1 VCLRTDG
8 SAEGRT
14 HNRGVNLSDAQSPA
28 SAWSALADLLDH
40 LLHGLR
46 AELPDSLGLAVSVRY
61 PQLSMAELEVLATD
75 GACVVLAPA
84 QVHRYGGPIVD
95 AFGQDSPVRS
105 DDLWA
110 DPRWPELTRENL
122 IAHAPGYRESWERA
136 AGTVAVP
143 GHSGDNGSLVL
154 STLLTGPADERSTQ
168 ALRRQ
173 EPVIRAALDLAVS
186 VGEARRHAEATLEAL
201 RARVIIEQAKG
212 LIIAVRRCPADE
224 AWETL
229 RRASQ
234 EFNIKLRELAVA
246 LVEHVGDAPAE
257 QPGLTERI
265 VPSAAAREA
274 AAVTWQALNLPAQD
288 GPAGKKDQ
296 HTAPE
301 LRLPQLGMLRLEP
314 FREGSGLRITGEIDS
329 SGHDRWS
336 SALAWAVRQG
346 RDVHLDMAGLQF
358 IDGHGVAI
366 LESAARS
373 LRKGRWLVLHQPPPM
388 VRRILDLLWP
398 EGESTIAIKDERPE
412 R

>member
-1 VCLRTDG
+1 M
-8 SAEGRT
+8 
-14 HNRGVNLSDAQSPA
+14 SDAQSPA
-28 SAWSALADLLDH
+28 SVWSSLADLLGH

-46 AELPDSLGLAVSVRY
+46 AELPGSLGLAVSVRY
-61 PQLSMAELEVLATD
+61 PQLSMSELEVLAAD

-95 AFGQDSPVRS
+95 AIGQDGPVRS

-122 IAHAPGYRESWERA
+122 IAHAPEYRDCWEQIT
-136 AGTVAVP
+136 GTVAFP
-143 GHSGDNGSLVL
+143 GHSGDGSLVL
-154 STLLTGPADERSTQ
+154 SAVLTGPADERATD

-173 EPVIRAALDLAVS
+173 EPVIRAALDMAAS
-186 VGEARRHAEATLEAL
+186 VGDTRRHAEGTLEAL

-212 LIIAVRRCPADE
+212 LIIAIRRCPADE

-265 VPSAAAREA
+265 VPSAAARA
-274 AAVTWQALNLPAQD
+274 AATVTWQALNLPAQD

-296 HTAPE
+296 PATPE

-336 SALAWAVRQG
+336 SALDWAVRQG
-346 RDVHLDMAGLQF
+346 RDVHLDMSKLQF

-366 LESAARS
+366 LESAART
-373 LRKGRWLVLHQPPPM
+373 LPKGRWMVLHQPPPM

-398 EGESTIAIKDERPE
+398 EGESTIAIKDERQE